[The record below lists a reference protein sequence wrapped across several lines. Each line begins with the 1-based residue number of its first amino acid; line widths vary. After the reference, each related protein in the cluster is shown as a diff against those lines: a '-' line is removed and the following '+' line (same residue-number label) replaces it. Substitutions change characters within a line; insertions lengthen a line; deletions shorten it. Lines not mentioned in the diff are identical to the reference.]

1 MSFPQESTA
10 YPEAS
15 QASTALVLGIV
26 GLVCCQILGIVAW
39 IMANN
44 ELEAIK
50 EGRRNPQNEGTAT
63 AARIIGIIATVLLGL
78 GIIALIVGIIAGVA
92 LIPLSDEFWR
102 EDMVPLT
109 RAWRDRLVLAAPLRC
124 SGSSPR
130 SGPKATVSR
139 SAPSLYSPG
148 WHARAVA

>member
-10 YPEAS
+10 YPESS

-26 GLVCCQILGIVAW
+26 GLVCCQVLGIVAW

-44 ELEAIK
+44 ELQGIK

-78 GIIALIVGIIAGVA
+78 GIIGLIIATIVGVA
-92 LIPLSDEFWR
+92 MVPWSEEFWR
-102 EDMVPLT
+102 EEWF
-109 RAWRDRLVLAAPLRC
+109 R
-124 SGSSPR
+124 
-130 SGPKATVSR
+130 
-139 SAPSLYSPG
+139 
-148 WHARAVA
+148 

>member
-26 GLVCCQILGIVAW
+26 GLVCCQVLGIVAW

-44 ELEAIK
+44 ELEGIK
-50 EGRRNPQNEGTAT
+50 EGKRNPQNEGTAT

-78 GIIALIVGIIAGVA
+78 GIIALIIATIVGVA
-92 LIPLSDEFWR
+92 MVPWSEEFWR
-102 EDMVPLT
+102 EDWF
-109 RAWRDRLVLAAPLRC
+109 R
-124 SGSSPR
+124 
-130 SGPKATVSR
+130 
-139 SAPSLYSPG
+139 
-148 WHARAVA
+148 

>member
-26 GLVCCQILGIVAW
+26 GLVCCQVLGIVAW

-44 ELEAIK
+44 ELEGIK
-50 EGRRNPQNEGTAT
+50 TGRRNPQNEGTAT

-78 GIIALIVGIIAGVA
+78 GIIFAIIATIVGLTMV
-92 LIPLSDEFWR
+92 PWSEEFWR
-102 EDMVPLT
+102 EDMF
-109 RAWRDRLVLAAPLRC
+109 R
-124 SGSSPR
+124 
-130 SGPKATVSR
+130 
-139 SAPSLYSPG
+139 
-148 WHARAVA
+148 

>member
-26 GLVCCQILGIVAW
+26 GLVCCQVLGIVAW

-44 ELEAIK
+44 ELEGIK
-50 EGRRNPQNEGTAT
+50 AGRRNPQNEGTAT

-78 GIIALIVGIIAGVA
+78 GIIALIIGIIAGLAMV
-92 LIPLSDEFWR
+92 PWSEEFWR
-102 EDMVPLT
+102 EDMF
-109 RAWRDRLVLAAPLRC
+109 R
-124 SGSSPR
+124 
-130 SGPKATVSR
+130 
-139 SAPSLYSPG
+139 
-148 WHARAVA
+148 

>member
-102 EDMVPLT
+102 EEWF
-109 RAWRDRLVLAAPLRC
+109 R
-124 SGSSPR
+124 
-130 SGPKATVSR
+130 
-139 SAPSLYSPG
+139 
-148 WHARAVA
+148 

>member
-26 GLVCCQILGIVAW
+26 GLVCCQVLGIVAW

-44 ELEAIK
+44 ELEGIK
-50 EGRRNPQNEGTAT
+50 AGRRNPQNEGTAT

-78 GIIALIVGIIAGVA
+78 GIIALIFGIIAGLAFV
-92 LIPLSDEFWR
+92 PWSEEFWR
-102 EDMVPLT
+102 EDMF
-109 RAWRDRLVLAAPLRC
+109 R
-124 SGSSPR
+124 
-130 SGPKATVSR
+130 
-139 SAPSLYSPG
+139 
-148 WHARAVA
+148 